1 MMEKQEMDEVIERP
15 TALYLEDLRVGQ
27 RFTSG
32 SYHMDENGIKA
43 FAAEFDPQPFH
54 LDEAVAQTSIFRGL
68 SASGWHTAA
77 VAMRLL
83 VTGGLPLANGI
94 IGLGGELAWPKP
106 TRPGDTLQVE
116 SEILEITPSRSK
128 PNQGVVKVRSTA
140 LNQHG
145 EAVSVFTAKVLVFKR
160 PSA

>member
-32 SYHMDENGIKA
+32 SYHMDGNGIKA

-106 TRPGDTLQVE
+106 TRPGDTLRVE
-116 SEILEITPSRSK
+116 AYKSSKRTPT
-128 PNQGVVKVRSTA
+128 PYGPI
-140 LNQHG
+140 G
-145 EAVSVFTAKVLVFKR
+145 PPSVAK
-160 PSA
+160 

>member
-1 MMEKQEMDEVIERP
+1 MNEAIERP
-15 TALYLEDLRVGQ
+15 TALYLEDLEVGQ

-32 SYHMDENGIKA
+32 TYRMEMDGMKA
-43 FAAEFDPQPFH
+43 FATEFDPQPFH
-54 LDEAVAQTSIFRGL
+54 LDEAVAQTSMFGGL

-106 TRPGDTLQVE
+106 TRPGDTLRME
-116 SEILEITPSRSK
+116 SEILEILPSRSK
-128 PNQGVVKVRSTA
+128 PNQAVVKVRSTA
-140 LNQHG
+140 LNQRG
-145 EAVSVFTAKVLVFKR
+145 ESVYVFTAKVLVFKR

>member
-1 MMEKQEMDEVIERP
+1 MNHEQR
-15 TALYLEDLRVGQ
+15 LYLEDLYVGQ

-32 SYHMDENGIKA
+32 TYRMDEERIKA

-54 LDEAVAQTSIFRGL
+54 LDEAAAQATVFRGL

-77 VAMRLL
+77 VAMRLM
-83 VTGGLPLANGI
+83 VTGGLPLGNGI

-106 TRPGDTLQVE
+106 TRPGDTLRVE
-116 SEILEITPSRSK
+116 SEILEILPSRSK
-128 PNQGVVKVRSTA
+128 PNQAVVKVKSTM
-140 LNQHG
+140 LNQDG
-145 EAVSVFTAKVLVFKR
+145 EPVYVFAPKILVFKR